1 MKKLVFFFQIFFP
14 VFCVSGASAHEP
26 DWLNS
31 FSRIAVFEE
40 GRIKPMDTYARS
52 VLLQLSGKDHFG
64 KRSACAWVANLL
76 FQPDSVGHDKVFLI
90 NHPDIPAA
98 LSMEANPQRHYSF
111 DELHEH
117 FEKLS
122 ELAQGASAI
131 EEKQRSLVENE
142 LLRVYGNLR
151 LYIDLSVSFRFTQP
165 HQDFAVHL
173 PETAQALGMPVNEG
187 GYSFLD
193 IALKAGEMHQL
204 TSGLETKTKDQ
215 WTGSDREIMI
225 LARNLFN
232 WSDRFEGLPLH
243 MVPSPRGEFFLTPWE
258 ALTQEFADRA
268 VHQEVIDLAQAAA
281 AYQGQ
286 QMIETDLALKKFFVS
301 VSGRIFV
308 SGKKS
313 LNNIDLELLYQKAK
327 PFDAARSLFLIALIL
342 LFASMFGKY
351 SWIDP
356 ALWVL
361 MVSGAGL
368 NLAGVLVRCM
378 ILGRPPVSSLYETF
392 IFVSLIAVICALL
405 IEFFQRNRLG
415 FLTGAIS
422 STALLMIASKYSA
435 EGDTLKMLI
444 AVLNSNFWLGTHVV
458 TISAGYGTSCVA
470 GVLGHVWLMQK
481 VLRQETKV
489 LEATMTTMV
498 AVMGVAL
505 ILTFF
510 GTNLG
515 GIWADQSWG
524 RFWGWDPKENGALMI
539 VLWLIFLFHAKWAD
553 LIGPVGLAA
562 GNVVTLIVVMWAWFG
577 VNLLSIGLHSYGFT
591 SGVAGALLIYAVCEI
606 VFLITTL
613 GVIKKFQSSEKM

>member
-1 MKKLVFFFQIFFP
+1 
-14 VFCVSGASAHEP
+14 
-26 DWLNS
+26 
-31 FSRIAVFEE
+31 
-40 GRIKPMDTYARS
+40 
-52 VLLQLSGKDHFG
+52 
-64 KRSACAWVANLL
+64 
-76 FQPDSVGHDKVFLI
+76 
-90 NHPDIPAA
+90 
-98 LSMEANPQRHYSF
+98 
-111 DELHEH
+111 
-117 FEKLS
+117 
-122 ELAQGASAI
+122 
-131 EEKQRSLVENE
+131 
-142 LLRVYGNLR
+142 
-151 LYIDLSVSFRFTQP
+151 
-165 HQDFAVHL
+165 
-173 PETAQALGMPVNEG
+173 
-187 GYSFLD
+187 
-193 IALKAGEMHQL
+193 L
-204 TSGLETKTKDQ
+204 TSGLETKAKDQ
-215 WTGSDREIMI
+215 WTASDREMMT
-225 LARNLFN
+225 LARNLFS
-232 WSDRFEGLPLH
+232 WSSRFEDMPLH
-243 MVPSPRGEFFLTPWE
+243 IVPSSREEFFLTPWE
-258 ALTQEFADRA
+258 ALTQEFADPD

-281 AYQGQ
+281 AYREQR
-286 QMIETDLALKKFFVS
+286 MIETDLALKKFLAS
-301 VSGRIFV
+301 VSGQR
-308 SGKKS
+308 S

-327 PFDAARSLFLIALIL
+327 PFDAAKSLFLIALVL
-342 LFASMFGKY
+342 LFASMFGKWR
-351 SWIDP
+351 WIDP

-361 MVSGAGL
+361 MVSGAVL

-392 IFVSLIAVICALL
+392 IFVSLIAVVCALL

-458 TISAGYGTSCVA
+458 TISAGYGTTCVA

-481 VLRQETKV
+481 ALRQKAEV

-539 VLWLIFLFHAKWAD
+539 VLWLIFLFHAKWAE
-553 LIGPVGLAA
+553 LLGPVGLAA

-591 SGVAGALLIYAVCEI
+591 SGVADALLIYAVCEV

-613 GVIKKFQSSEKM
+613 GVIKKFQSSEEM